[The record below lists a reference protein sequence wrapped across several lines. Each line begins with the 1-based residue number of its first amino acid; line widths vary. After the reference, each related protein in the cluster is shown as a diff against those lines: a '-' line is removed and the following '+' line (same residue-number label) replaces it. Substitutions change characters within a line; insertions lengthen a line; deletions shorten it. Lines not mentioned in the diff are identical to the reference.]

1 MDVVLEEIHYNPEV
15 FSKIVEDFKDFVE
28 RTEPGF
34 FWKAFCALI
43 IPQDSFWEKVNLC
56 QNDFVDFNEQPDS
69 FWKQVNMLCN
79 KMSTDKMEEGLKVCK
94 KEPGVYLKDFYE
106 IQKMLEDAPT
116 EEKIEWLDKLPCH
129 LYIFYHTVIS
139 DLWKI
144 NSRRY
149 TTALRDTGKASL
161 L

>member
-34 FWKAFCALI
+34 FWKAFVDLI
-43 IPQDSFWEKVNLC
+43 KPQDSFWEKVDLC
-56 QNDFVDFNEQPDS
+56 QNDFVDLNEQPDS
-69 FWKQVNMLCN
+69 FCT

-116 EEKIEWLDKLPCH
+116 EEK
-129 LYIFYHTVIS
+129 
-139 DLWKI
+139 
-144 NSRRY
+144 
-149 TTALRDTGKASL
+149 
-161 L
+161 